1 MKTPDLAGLLQR
13 RTPPMASPTPQ
24 RAVPSE
30 ENTPEPPIEKDADA
44 GPSPAAPRS
53 PKPEKRS
60 QARAKDTD
68 VAPTGQVPP
77 AREYLRSV
85 MVYLPRSIHQKLRT
99 RADDE
104 GTTATALILAA
115 VNATHTQLGDLLT
128 RADTKQHHANPG
140 DLFAVPQVR
149 HVAEPR
155 VQTTIRVTDA
165 QHRALGD
172 LTAQH
177 HTNRSKLV
185 VTALR
190 EWLR

>member
-1 MKTPDLAGLLQR
+1 MKTPDLAGLLKR
-13 RTPPMASPTPQ
+13 PTRPMASATPQ
-24 RAVPSE
+24 PAVPDDGSAQRTQV
-30 ENTPEPPIEKDADA
+30 ENDSDA
-44 GPSPAAPRS
+44 GLPQAESGPPKSQKRSRAHAKEIESAKQAAP
-53 PKPEKRS
+53 
-60 QARAKDTD
+60 T
-68 VAPTGQVPP
+68 
-77 AREYLRSV
+77 REYLRSV